1 MTGPVGRLL
10 GIARPELPRL
20 ALAVLAGIG
29 AAGSSVGLM
38 ATAAWLISR
47 AAQHPPVLYLMVAIV
62 AVRFFGVAR
71 AVFRYAERLAAHDAA
86 LRVLTELRV
95 RCFERLAASGAG
107 RLRSGDLLARLSR
120 DVDAVVDLLVRT
132 VLPACVGLAVG
143 TGAAVLIWS
152 ILPAAGV
159 TLLAGLVLLAG
170 PVPWLQARLG
180 RAADRRIAPVR
191 GDLSTRTV
199 DLLAGLDE
207 LTVNGAASAR
217 TAQIRR
223 IDAELARMEARTG
236 SAGGL
241 GNGLAALIAG
251 AVVLMTLVTGV
262 PAVQAGE
269 VDPVL
274 LAVLA
279 LTPIAVFEALSDLP
293 AAIQQL
299 GQVRAAAG
307 RIIEVL
313 DRPYAVPE
321 PEHPEPLPTAPY
333 TLRVEALTARWPGSE
348 RPALDRVDLELT
360 PGKRIAVVGPSGAG
374 KTSLAA
380 VLLRLLDHESGR
392 ITLNGTDL
400 RTLAGDDVRRVIG
413 LCAADAHLFDTTLAA
428 NLTMARPGVTDAEMW
443 HALEQA
449 GLDGWV
455 SSLPAG
461 LQTRVGEHGERLSG
475 GQRRRVALARALL
488 ADFPIL
494 ILDEPTE
501 HLDED
506 TAAAITT
513 ELLDATAGRTTI
525 LITHRPLPPGSV
537 DQILT
542 LGAGR
547 VLQDTVLQDTV
558 LQDTVLQDT
567 AMAD

>member
-1 MTGPVGRLL
+1 MNGPIGRLL

-20 ALAVLAGIG
+20 ALAVLAGVG
-29 AAGSSVGLM
+29 AAASSIGLM

-71 AVFRYAERLAAHDAA
+71 AVFRYAERLASHDAA

-95 RCFERLAASGAG
+95 RCFERLAAAGTG
-107 RLRSGDLLARLSR
+107 RLRSGDLLGRLSR

-143 TGAAVLIWS
+143 TGVVVLMWL
-152 ILPAAGV
+152 ILPAAGA
-159 TLLAGLVLLAG
+159 TLLAGLLLLAG
-170 PVPWLQARLG
+170 PVPWLQTRAG
-180 RAADRRIAPVR
+180 RAADSRLAPVR
-191 GDLSTRTV
+191 GELSSRTV

-207 LTVNGAASAR
+207 LTVYGAATTR
-217 TAQIRR
+217 TAQLRR
-223 IDAELARMEARTG
+223 VDGELARLEARAG
-236 SAGGL
+236 FAGGL
-241 GNGLAALIAG
+241 GNGLAALITG
-251 AVVLMTLVTGV
+251 AVVLVTLVVGI
-262 PAVQAGE
+262 PAVRAGQ

-279 LTPIAVFEALSDLP
+279 LTPIAVFEALADLP

-299 GQVRAAAG
+299 GQVRATAR
-307 RIIEVL
+307 RIVEVL
-313 DRPYAVPE
+313 DQPYAVPE
-321 PEHPEPLPTAPY
+321 PERPESLPTAPY
-333 TLRVEALTARWPGSE
+333 TLEVQGLTTRWPGSE
-348 RPALDRVDLELT
+348 HHALDRVDLELT
-360 PGKRIAVVGPSGAG
+360 PGKRIAVIGPSGAG
-374 KTSLAA
+374 KTTLAA
-380 VLLRLLDHESGR
+380 VLLRLLDYESGR

-400 RTLAGDDVRRVIG
+400 RTLAGDDVRKVIG

-428 NLTMARPGVTDAEMW
+428 NLTMARPGATDAEIRD
-443 HALEQA
+443 ALRRA
-449 GLDGWV
+449 GLDAWV
-455 SSLPAG
+455 ASLPAG
-461 LQTRVGEHGERLSG
+461 LQTPVGEHGERLSG

-501 HLDED
+501 HLDEE
-506 TAAAITT
+506 TADAVTA

-537 DQILT
+537 DEILT
-542 LGAGR
+542 LEAGKLLR
-547 VLQDTVLQDTV
+547 DTVMV
-558 LQDTVLQDT
+558 N
-567 AMAD
+567 